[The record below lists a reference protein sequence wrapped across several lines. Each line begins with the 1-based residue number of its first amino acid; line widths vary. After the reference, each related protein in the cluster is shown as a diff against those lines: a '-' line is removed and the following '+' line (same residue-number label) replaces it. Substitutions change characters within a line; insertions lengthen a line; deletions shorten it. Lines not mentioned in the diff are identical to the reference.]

1 MLGFESCD
9 GRTHLKV
16 WSRTNWGLGAVA
28 VSAILAIFALGFAFG
43 VHKHASQQVPP
54 SDSPQVIA
62 RLNDLDAAVRKLS
75 LGQLQPS
82 DVIAATRDSV
92 CFIVSTYSLTA
103 VRAGHLARDP
113 HHLLGSGFLIAGN
126 LVVSNRHV
134 LEPWF
139 GDPDSEDAIRAGST
153 PRRERITAY
162 FPGYPDGVDLTNVVV
177 SSDADVAIA
186 SVKFPEDM
194 KIQPLSLASRASSP
208 GDPVVVIGYPLGV
221 TTMVA
226 KSTAFPFREL
236 TLRQTQGNVDHIAKV
251 KLIRPSATQGHVVDV
266 SDQTLM
272 YDASTAHGSSGGPV
286 FNLHGEVIGVNAA
299 FIDGFTGSSLGVSTG
314 LLEELLA
321 NK

>member
-1 MLGFESCD
+1 MAG
-9 GRTHLKV
+9 
-16 WSRTNWGLGAVA
+16 
-28 VSAILAIFALGFAFG
+28 SAILAVFALGFAFG
-43 VHKHASQQVPP
+43 THEHASRQIPS

-75 LGQLQPS
+75 LAQLQPS
-82 DVIAATRDSV
+82 DVIAASRDSV
-92 CFIVSTYSLTA
+92 CFIVSAYTLTD
-103 VRAGHLARDP
+103 VRAGRLAHGP

-126 LVVSNRHV
+126 FVVSNRHV

-139 GDPDSEDAIRAGST
+139 GDPDSEDAIRAGSI

-177 SSDADVAIA
+177 SKDADLALA
-186 SVKFPEDM
+186 SVKLPADM
-194 KIQPLSLASRASSP
+194 KVQPLPLTSRPTSP

-226 KSTAFPFREL
+226 KSTAFPYREL
-236 TLRQTQGNVDHIAKV
+236 TLRQTQGNVDHIAKI
-251 KLIRPSATQGHVVDV
+251 KLIRPSATQGHVVDA

-299 FIDGFTGSSLGVSTG
+299 FIDGFNGSSLGVSTG
-314 LLEELLA
+314 LLKDLLA
-321 NK
+321 KNRGPEI

>member
-1 MLGFESCD
+1 
-9 GRTHLKV
+9 
-16 WSRTNWGLGAVA
+16 
-28 VSAILAIFALGFAFG
+28 
-43 VHKHASQQVPP
+43 
-54 SDSPQVIA
+54 
-62 RLNDLDAAVRKLS
+62 
-75 LGQLQPS
+75 
-82 DVIAATRDSV
+82 
-92 CFIVSTYSLTA
+92 VSTYTLTNA
-103 VRAGHLARDP
+103 RAGRLARDP

-139 GDPDSEDAIRAGST
+139 GDSNSEDAIRAGSI

-162 FPGYPDGVDLTNVVV
+162 FPGYPDGVDLTNVLV
-177 SSDADVAIA
+177 SKDADLAVA
-186 SVKFPEDM
+186 SVKLPADM
-194 KIQPLSLASRASSP
+194 NVQPLPLTSRPTSP

-226 KSTAFPFREL
+226 KSTAFPYREF
-236 TLRQTQGNVDHIAKV
+236 TLRQTQGNVDHLAKV
-251 KLIRPSATQGHVVDV
+251 KLIRPSATQGHVVDA

-314 LLEELLA
+314 LLQELLA
-321 NK
+321 QK

>member
-1 MLGFESCD
+1 MAG
-9 GRTHLKV
+9 
-16 WSRTNWGLGAVA
+16 
-28 VSAILAIFALGFAFG
+28 SAILAIFALGFAFG
-43 VHKHASQQVPP
+43 SREHSSTQIPP
-54 SDSPQVIA
+54 SNSPQLIA

-75 LGQLQPS
+75 LAQLQPS
-82 DVIAATRDSV
+82 DVIATSRNSV
-92 CFIVSTYSLTA
+92 CFIVSTYSLSA
-103 VRAGHLARDP
+103 ARAGRVAHEP
-113 HHLLGSGFLIAGN
+113 HHLLASGFLIAGN

-139 GDPDSEDAIRAGST
+139 GDPDSEDAIRTGSI
-153 PRRERITAY
+153 PRRERIIAY

-177 SSDADVAIA
+177 SSDADLAVA

-194 KIQPLSLASRASSP
+194 KIQPLPLAARPSSP

-236 TLRQTQGNVDHIAKV
+236 TLRQTQGNVEHIAKV

-299 FIDGFTGSSLGVSTG
+299 FIDGFNGSSLGVSTG

-321 NK
+321 HK